1 LTALLAVFCSWVA
14 LSSQDL
20 KEYQETEKLNM
31 PVYADIKPEVRAAYQ
46 LGSTPETIV
55 VSPDNK
61 VMRVWHGAYENGVK
75 QEIEKFLQV
84 HLPGCC
90 ERN

>member
-1 LTALLAVFCSWVA
+1 
-14 LSSQDL
+14 
-20 KEYQETEKLNM
+20 M